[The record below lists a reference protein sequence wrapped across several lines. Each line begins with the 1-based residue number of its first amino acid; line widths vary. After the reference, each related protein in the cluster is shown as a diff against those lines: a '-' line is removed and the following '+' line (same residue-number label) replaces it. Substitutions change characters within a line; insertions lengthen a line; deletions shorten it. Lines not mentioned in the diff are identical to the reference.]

1 MKKQNSSILDIT
13 SDITLDELD
22 IIINELK
29 IGFLLVSQANRHY
42 RNEILLEK
50 SKWWIEKFFGKNSA
64 AGKEYKTFIE
74 KGTVVDLRSLASD
87 ESDLNELKKNLMKL
101 IRDKRKLD
109 NNFIN
114 QCILKIQQA
123 LKLVKNIGSERFSIS
138 AQEMVNKIWKNG
150 N

>member
-1 MKKQNSSILDIT
+1 MKKQNNSILNIT
-13 SDITLDELD
+13 GDITLDELD

-50 SKWWIEKFFGKNSA
+50 SKWWTENFFGKNSA
-64 AGKEYKTFIE
+64 VEKEYKTFIE
-74 KGTVVDLRSLASD
+74 KGTVVDLRSLASNT
-87 ESDLNELKKNLMKL
+87 SDLNELKKNLMKL

-109 NNFIN
+109 KNFVN

-123 LKLVKNIGSERFSIS
+123 LKLAKNIENERFSIS
-138 AQEMVNKIWKNG
+138 AQEMANKIWG
-150 N
+150 NLN

>member
-1 MKKQNSSILDIT
+1 MKKQNSSILNIT
-13 SDITLDELD
+13 GSITLDELD

-64 AGKEYKTFIE
+64 ARKEYKTFIE

-109 NNFIN
+109 KNFIN
-114 QCILKIQQA
+114 QCMLKIQQA
-123 LKLVKNIGSERFSIS
+123 LKLVKNIKNERFSIS
-138 AQEMVNKIWKNG
+138 AQEMVNKIWG
-150 N
+150 NID

>member
-109 NNFIN
+109 KNFIN
-114 QCILKIQQA
+114 QCMLKIQQA
-123 LKLVKNIGSERFSIS
+123 LKLVKNIKNERFSIS
-138 AQEMVNKIWKNG
+138 AQEMANKIWG
-150 N
+150 NMN

>member
-1 MKKQNSSILDIT
+1 MKKQNGSILDIT
-13 SDITLDELD
+13 GDITLDELD

-29 IGFLLVSQANRHY
+29 IGFLLVKQANQHY

-50 SKWWIEKFFGKNSA
+50 SEWWVENFFGKNSA
-64 AGKEYKTFIE
+64 AEKEYKTFIE
-74 KGTVVDLRSLASD
+74 KGAIVDLRSLASNT
-87 ESDLNELKKNLMKL
+87 SDLNELKKNLMKL

>member
-1 MKKQNSSILDIT
+1 MKKQNSSILNIT
-13 SDITLDELD
+13 GSITLDELD

-64 AGKEYKTFIE
+64 TGKEYKTFIE

-109 NNFIN
+109 KNFIN
-114 QCILKIQQA
+114 QCMLKIQQA
-123 LKLVKNIGSERFSIS
+123 LKLVKNIKNERFSIS
-138 AQEMVNKIWKNG
+138 AQEMANKIWG
-150 N
+150 NMN

>member
-1 MKKQNSSILDIT
+1 MKKQNNSILNIT
-13 SDITLDELD
+13 GDITLDELD

-74 KGTVVDLRSLASD
+74 KGTVVDLRSLASN
-87 ESDLNELKKNLMKL
+87 ESDLNELQKNLMKL

-109 NNFIN
+109 KNFIN
-114 QCILKIQQA
+114 QCALKIQQA
-123 LKLVKNIGSERFSIS
+123 LKLAQNIENERFSNS
-138 AQEMVNKIWKNG
+138 VQEMANKIWG
-150 N
+150 NMN

>member
-1 MKKQNSSILDIT
+1 MKKQNNSILNIT
-13 SDITLDELD
+13 GDITLDELD

-87 ESDLNELKKNLMKL
+87 ESDLNELQKNLMKL

-109 NNFIN
+109 KNFIN
-114 QCILKIQQA
+114 QCVSKIQQA
-123 LKLVKNIGSERFSIS
+123 LKLVKNIKNERFSIS
-138 AQEMVNKIWKNG
+138 AQEMVNKIWG
-150 N
+150 NIN